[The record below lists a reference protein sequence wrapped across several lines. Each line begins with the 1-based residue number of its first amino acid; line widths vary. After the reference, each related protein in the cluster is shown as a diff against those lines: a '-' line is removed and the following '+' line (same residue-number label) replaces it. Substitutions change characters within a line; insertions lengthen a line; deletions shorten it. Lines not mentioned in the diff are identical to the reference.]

1 MTEPFGLYIH
11 VPFCATRC
19 GYCDFNTYTPG
30 ELGSPRDLTGPYLD
44 ALDRELE
51 LAAARVG
58 RPAETVFIGGGTPSL
73 LGGQGLSRILNT
85 VRSTFG
91 LEPGAEVTTE
101 SNPESTSPEYF
112 AQLADAGY
120 TRISLGMQSASPGV
134 LQVLERAHTPGRAFA
149 AAREARASLVADVK
163 KAAE

>member
-51 LAAARVG
+51 LAAARKWG
-58 RPAETVFIGGGTPSL
+58 QKGTK
-73 LGGQGLSRILNT
+73 
-85 VRSTFG
+85 
-91 LEPGAEVTTE
+91 
-101 SNPESTSPEYF
+101 
-112 AQLADAGY
+112 
-120 TRISLGMQSASPGV
+120 
-134 LQVLERAHTPGRAFA
+134 LERN
-149 AAREARASLVADVK
+149 EES
-163 KAAE
+163 